1 MSVVKGA
8 VNSKIQLNLGDPS
21 MTLMHRAGLA
31 GFWMTLKQLEQ
42 QYPTSAERPGNFT
55 WLLTPRSISL
65 NWEGQDLEILDWLLK
80 QSFQIS
86 GEGLILLTGL
96 NPQAMDIGTQVT
108 IHQGITGT
116 FLQHNQFFKANG
128 NASKLLIVDGRE
140 IVIEYQRAES
150 YAHQHFSKHL
160 CDEQGQLLRGRIG
173 IRGWLYPGAV
183 VRHYAFKE
191 QTKFKETPERA
202 LALLFAPVACQ
213 YFVLPLHFQG
223 KRAQYTLVIPEV
235 TDLELYA
242 KRHWDL
248 RGCGYKNFHASSLG
262 DAGLRFLIHE
272 TAIEVAINN
281 QVERCQVIKF
291 GTVAWS
297 SQQKTRTEIV
307 MVEATQEVLFNYKVS
322 CDCFS
327 ENRVVEYRSR
337 NFISPSLSRGLI
349 ADNLV
354 RGLPWWFNFST
365 TIDSQECFKK
375 INYEREG
382 LYNMIQKAQW
392 DEEAQKLFVRAC
404 HEALKKIYAK
414 IYGRTKEDEYAQIER
429 ENERIRSDL
438 LRCMN
443 AESFRSFILRFWSR
457 AGQVSI
463 TQDYWEEL
471 LPLTTGR
478 IHWKVGR
485 DLALLALVSYK
496 PSKKSQSESSE
507 NSEESFDKA
516 DSPQML

>member
-21 MTLMHRAGLA
+21 MTLMHRAGMA
-31 GFWMTLKQLEQ
+31 GLWMTLKQLEQ

-55 WLLTPRSISL
+55 WSLTPRSISL
-65 NWEGQDLEILDWLLK
+65 DWEGQDLEILDWLLK

-86 GEGLILLTGL
+86 GEGLISLTGL
-96 NPQAMDIGTQVT
+96 NPQAIDIGTQVS
-108 IHQGITGT
+108 IHQGITET
-116 FLQHNQFFKANG
+116 FLQHNKFFKSNG
-128 NASKLLIVDGRE
+128 KESKSLTIDGRE
-140 IVIEYQRAES
+140 IVVEYKRAEF
-150 YAHQHFSKHL
+150 YAHQHFARHL
-160 CDEQGQLLRGRIG
+160 CDDEGQLFQGMIG
-173 IRGWLYPGAV
+173 VVGWLYPGAV
-183 VRHYAFKE
+183 VRHAAFKK
-191 QTKFKETPERA
+191 QTKFEETPERA
-202 LALLFAPVACQ
+202 IALLFAPVACQ
-213 YFVLPLHFQG
+213 YFVLPSHSQG
-223 KRAQYTLVIPEV
+223 KRAQYSLVISEV

-242 KRHWDL
+242 KRRWDL
-248 RGCGYKNFHASSLG
+248 RGCAYKNFYASSLG

-272 TAIEVAINN
+272 TAIEVAIHN
-281 QVERCQVIKF
+281 QVERCQVITF

-297 SQQKTRTEIV
+297 SQQKTRTETV

-337 NFISPSLSRGLI
+337 NFISPSFVRGLI
-349 ADNLV
+349 ANNLV

-365 TIDSQECFKK
+365 TIDSQELFKK
-375 INYEREG
+375 VNYEREG

-429 ENERIRSDL
+429 ENERIRSEL

>member
-1 MSVVKGA
+1 
-8 VNSKIQLNLGDPS
+8 

-31 GFWMTLKQLEQ
+31 GLWMTLKQLEQ
-42 QYPTSAERPGNFT
+42 RYPTSAERPGNLT
-55 WLLTPRSISL
+55 WSLTPRSISL

-86 GEGLILLTGL
+86 DEGLILLTGL
-96 NPQAMDIGTQVT
+96 NPHPMDIETQIT

-116 FLQHNQFFKANG
+116 FLQHNKFFKSNG
-128 NASKLLIVDGRE
+128 KESKPLTVDGSK
-140 IVIEYQRAES
+140 IVVEYKIAES
-150 YAHQHFSKHL
+150 YIHQHFAKHL
-160 CDEQGQLLRGRIG
+160 CDEKGKLLQETIG
-173 IRGWLYPGAV
+173 IVGWLYPGAV
-183 VRHYAFKE
+183 VRHAAFEK
-191 QTKFKETPERA
+191 QTKFEETPEQII
-202 LALLFAPVACQ
+202 ALLFAPVACQ
-213 YFVLPLHFQG
+213 YFVLRSYSPG
-223 KRAQYTLVIPEV
+223 KGAQYALVIPEV

-242 KRHWDL
+242 QRRWDL

-272 TAIEVAINN
+272 IALKVARHN
-281 QVERCQVIKF
+281 QVERCQLITF

-297 SQQKTRTEIV
+297 SQQKSRTETV
-307 MVEATQEVLFNYKVS
+307 LVEATQQVLFNYKVS

-327 ENRVVEYRSR
+327 ENRVVEYRNR
-337 NFISPSLSRGLI
+337 NFISPSISRGLI

-365 TIDSQECFKK
+365 TIDSHELFKK

-392 DEEAQKLFVRAC
+392 DEEAQRLFVRAC
-404 HEALKKIYAK
+404 HEALRKIYAK
-414 IYGRTKEDEYAQIER
+414 IYGKTKEDEYAQIER
-429 ENERIRSDL
+429 ENTRIRSEL

-443 AESFRSFILRFWSR
+443 AESFRSFLLRFWSR

-478 IHWKVGR
+478 IDWKVGR

-496 PSKKSQSESSE
+496 PSQKSQTEYSE
-507 NSEESFDKA
+507 NSEESFNKA
-516 DSPQML
+516 DSPQTT

>member
-1 MSVVKGA
+1 MSEVKGA
-8 VNSKIQLNLGDPS
+8 VNSKIQLNLGAPS
-21 MTLMHRAGLA
+21 MTLMHRAGMA

-42 QYPTSAERPGNFT
+42 QYPTSAERPGNLT
-55 WLLTPRSISL
+55 WSLTPRSISL

-116 FLQHNQFFKANG
+116 FLQHNKFFKSNG
-128 NASKLLIVDGRE
+128 KKSESLTVDRRE
-140 IVIEYQRAES
+140 IVVEYKRAES
-150 YAHQHFSKHL
+150 YAHQHFAKHL
-160 CDEQGQLLRGRIG
+160 CDKDGQLLQETIG
-173 IRGWLYPGAV
+173 VVGWLYPGAV
-183 VRHYAFKE
+183 VRHATFEK
-191 QTKFKETPERA
+191 QTKFEETPERA
-202 LALLFAPVACQ
+202 IALLFAPVACQ
-213 YFVLPLHFQG
+213 YFVLPSHFQG
-223 KRAQYTLVIPEV
+223 KRAQYALVIPEV

-262 DAGLRFLIHE
+262 DAGLRFLTYE
-272 TAIEVAINN
+272 TSLELARHH
-281 QVERCQVIKF
+281 QVERCQVITF

-307 MVEATQEVLFNYKVS
+307 MVEATQQVLFNYKVS

-327 ENRVVEYRSR
+327 ENRIVEYRNG
-337 NFISPSLSRGLI
+337 NFISPSISRGLI

-354 RGLPWWFNFST
+354 RGLPWWFKFST
-365 TIDSQECFKK
+365 TIASQELFKK

-429 ENERIRSDL
+429 ENERIRSEL

-496 PSKKSQSESSE
+496 PSQKSQSEYSE
-507 NSEESFDKA
+507 NSEGSFDKA
-516 DSPQML
+516 DSHQTP